1 MSAYDRLRPLLEPR
15 VVAVVGVSR
24 QGKQGAVFLQGLL
37 DPGFRGEVYVVN
49 PGATEIMGVPS
60 FPSVSALPKR
70 PDLAILVLPAEPAI
84 SVVRECADLGVPGVA
99 MFTAGFNELG
109 TPEGEER
116 ARRLIE
122 AADGRVRIIGPNCM
136 GVYNPR
142 LGIAMFG
149 GMPAQPGPVGLISQ
163 SGSLVQF
170 IVTALAERG
179 LGCSKAV
186 SIGNQLDLTAADFLE
201 ALADDPETGV
211 IAAYLEGV
219 PDARRF
225 ARILR
230 ATAVRKPVIL
240 WKAGRAAAGAWAAR
254 SHTGQLAGE
263 FRIWQGLARQAGAVL
278 VRDIEE
284 LTDTVAAAAALRG
297 TPAAGRRIA
306 IVTGPGG
313 PAVSASDA
321 CEESGLILADLAPST
336 QEALRRVVAAAGT
349 SVRNPVDVGMV
360 LHGATAVYG
369 EALRIAL
376 ADPAVDA
383 ALVIG
388 GDRSD
393 PAGFAEML
401 IEARRQSG
409 KPVLYAAGGRFFGGE
424 EHLRRLAERGVATAP
439 TAERALRAYARLVG
453 ARGS

>member
-60 FPSVSALPKR
+60 YPSVSALPKR

-84 SVVRECADLGVPGVA
+84 AVVRECAELGVPGVA

-109 TPEGEER
+109 TSEGEER
-116 ARRLIE
+116 ARRLIQ
-122 AADGRVRIIGPNCM
+122 ASAGRVRIIGPNCM
-136 GVYNPR
+136 GAYNPR
-142 LGIAMFG
+142 VGIAMFG
-149 GMPAQPGPVGLISQ
+149 GMPALPGPVGLISQ

-179 LGCSKAV
+179 LGFSKAV
-186 SIGNQLDLTAADFLE
+186 SIGNQLDLTATDFLE
-201 ALADDPETGV
+201 AFAEDPETGV

-225 ARILR
+225 AGVLR
-230 ATAVRKPVIL
+230 TVAACKPVIL
-240 WKAGRAAAGAWAAR
+240 WKAGRAAAGARAAR

-284 LTDTVAAAAALRG
+284 LTDTVVAAAALG
-297 TPAAGRRIA
+297 GAPASGRQVA

-321 CEESGLILADLAPST
+321 CEEAGLALAELAPST

-360 LHGATAVYG
+360 LQGATAVYG

-376 ADPAVDA
+376 ADSSVDA

-393 PAGFAEML
+393 PAAFAEML
-401 IEARRQSG
+401 IDARQRSG
-409 KPVLYAAGGRFFGGE
+409 KPVLYAVGGRFFGGE
-424 EHLRRLAERGVATAP
+424 EHLRRLAEGGVATAP
-439 TAERALRAYARLVG
+439 TAERALRAYARLVA
-453 ARGS
+453 ARAS